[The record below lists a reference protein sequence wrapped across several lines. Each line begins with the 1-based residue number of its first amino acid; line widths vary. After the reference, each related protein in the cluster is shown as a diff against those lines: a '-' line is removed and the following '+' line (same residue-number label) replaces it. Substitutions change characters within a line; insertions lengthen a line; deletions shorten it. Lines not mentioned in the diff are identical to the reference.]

1 MRRPPRKS
9 TLTQQQKNNKR
20 QRATQDQLVLLEIE
34 FNKNPTPTAATRE
47 RIASDINMTERS
59 VQIWFQNR
67 YVLPGIV
74 FVSLSLLTQD
84 SRAKI
89 KMLAKKSIETGEG
102 CDSIPESMRHY
113 LAMQFDPNKPGARD
127 PFGRTGAYG
136 PPSMYANETN
146 PSGKVGMLMALSDP
160 TTR

>member
-1 MRRPPRKS
+1 M
-9 TLTQQQKNNKR
+9 
-20 QRATQDQLVLLEIE
+20 
-34 FNKNPTPTAATRE
+34 F
-47 RIASDINMTERS
+47 
-59 VQIWFQNR
+59 
-67 YVLPGIV
+67 V
-74 FVSLSLLTQD
+74 FLFLLTQD

-146 PSGKVGMLMALSDP
+146 PSGKVGMLIALSDP
-160 TTR
+160 ITR

>member
-1 MRRPPRKS
+1 M
-9 TLTQQQKNNKR
+9 
-20 QRATQDQLVLLEIE
+20 
-34 FNKNPTPTAATRE
+34 
-47 RIASDINMTERS
+47 
-59 VQIWFQNR
+59 
-67 YVLPGIV
+67 
-74 FVSLSLLTQD
+74 FVSLFLLTQD

-136 PPSMYANETN
+136 PPSMYASETN
-146 PSGKVGMLMALSDP
+146 SSGKVGMLIALSDP